1 MNQILHQLVCDVTVI
16 NKVKVITLR
25 STMRVINATN
35 VPIEI
40 CLSSKRGAD
49 ITEKPKF
56 NVPAGE
62 SFSVPIVS
70 TVTDHVFWRPF
81 GFGYDWS
88 SQGVN
93 WKDIHKETLICLLTC
108 NSFDNG
114 TPNFRFQLNSTLHSK
129 DRYVYFY

>member
-1 MNQILHQLVCDVTVI
+1 MNQILHQLVCDVKVT
-16 NKVKVITLR
+16 NKIKVITLR
-25 STMRVINATN
+25 STMRVINATK

-40 CLSSKRGAD
+40 CLSSNKGTV
-49 ITEKPKF
+49 ITEQQKF
-56 NVPAGE
+56 KVHAGE

-70 TVTDHVFWRPF
+70 AVRDHVFWRPF

-93 WKDIHKETLICLLTC
+93 WKDIHKDTLICLLSC

-114 TPNFRFQLNSTLHSK
+114 TPNFRFQLNSTLHSV
-129 DRYVYFY
+129 DRYFL